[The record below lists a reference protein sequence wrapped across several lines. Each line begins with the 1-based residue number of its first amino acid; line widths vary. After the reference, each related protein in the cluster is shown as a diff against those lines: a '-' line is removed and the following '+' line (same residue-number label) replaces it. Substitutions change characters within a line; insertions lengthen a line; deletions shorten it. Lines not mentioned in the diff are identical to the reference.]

1 MPMLKTPIAILI
13 MLLFFDS
20 ITCTGTWPGSTGA
33 ACLAGI
39 SISSQKTG
47 IECSRFPCDQ
57 NPHNFAGVWEFRTE
71 SLSGAPHITHVLC
84 PLFETRN
91 FNSPGT
97 GTAFFLVQLYRYLGT
112 CSRYSCTR
120 TTCRPT
126 AVLVVVQY
134 RYRPLEV
141 LLSTRSYLLLVR
153 YSCTS

>member
-1 MPMLKTPIAILI
+1 MPMLKTPITVLI

-71 SLSGAPHITHVLC
+71 SLSGSVRAIP
-84 PLFETRN
+84 
-91 FNSPGT
+91 
-97 GTAFFLVQLYRYLGT
+97 
-112 CSRYSCTR
+112 
-120 TTCRPT
+120 
-126 AVLVVVQY
+126 
-134 RYRPLEV
+134 
-141 LLSTRSYLLLVR
+141 LLLQHCCYWSLARTAERVGEHNFR
-153 YSCTS
+153 YPRIRELTYMRGALALGNEQNAYTVGMPP